1 MTEEQESGQ
10 LVVKPQ
16 ETEFKKTS
24 LSRTLFSLA
33 LFIAVDY
40 WLFQSWVSV
49 GVLVTVLFIHELGHF
64 IAMKVFGYK
73 AVNMTFIPFIG
84 AYVSG
89 TATNL
94 SRKNKLIVLLAGPV
108 PGIIIGC
115 IALYLHQRNFEH
127 IYMQAAQIF
136 LLLNVFNLLP
146 VFPLDGGQFFQALY
160 FNGSR
165 IIQMI
170 FLVFSFGSLLYLFVA
185 LNYSW
190 GLLLIAA
197 LVLMRI
203 GQLNFVNRVRKRL
216 SEEGFDYA
224 CSYDDLTDD
233 EYWQMRTVII
243 NESKLLSK
251 KFSIDTPLEDEQ
263 PIIRH
268 IESVLVP
275 AYEDDLSL
283 LHKISFTLIWLA
295 AFTVPVLQ
303 WLLYKGLI

>member
-1 MTEEQESGQ
+1 MTEEQESSQ
-10 LVVKPQ
+10 LVVKP
-16 ETEFKKTS
+16 EEDDFKKTS

-40 WLFQSWVSV
+40 WLFKSWFAV
-49 GVLVTVLFIHELGHF
+49 VLLATVIVIHELGHF

-73 AVNMTFIPFIG
+73 TVNMTFIPFVG

-89 TATNL
+89 RASNL
-94 SRKNKLIVLLAGPV
+94 SRKNKLVVLLAGPV
-108 PGIIIGC
+108 PGVIIGC
-115 IALYLHQRNFEH
+115 ISLYLYQINFDH
-127 IYMQAAQIF
+127 IYLQVALPF

-146 VFPLDGGQFFQALY
+146 VFPLDGGQFFQALF

-165 IIQMI
+165 IIQVI
-170 FLVFSFGSLLYLFVA
+170 FLILSFCTLLYLFVA

-190 GLLLIAA
+190 GLLLIAV

-203 GQLNFVNRVRKRL
+203 GQLNFVNRVRKKL
-216 SEEGFDYA
+216 DEEGFDYA

-243 NESKLLSK
+243 NESKFLGK
-251 KFSIDTPLEDEQ
+251 KFSTDMPSEDEQ
-263 PIIRH
+263 PIIRY

-275 AYEDDLSL
+275 AYEDDLTIS
-283 LHKISFTLIWLA
+283 HKIIFTLVWLA

-303 WLLYKGLI
+303 WLLYKGYI

>member
-1 MTEEQESGQ
+1 MTEEQEPGQ
-10 LVVKPQ
+10 LVVKPG
-16 ETEFKKTS
+16 ETELKKTS

-40 WLFQSWVSV
+40 WIFQSWVAV
-49 GVLVTVLFIHELGHF
+49 LLLVTVLFIHELGHF
-64 IAMKVFGYK
+64 IAMKAFGYK
-73 AVNMTFIPFIG
+73 GVNMTFIPFIG

-89 TATNL
+89 TAINL

-115 IALYLHQRNFEH
+115 VALYLYQNNFEH
-127 IYMQAAQIF
+127 LYIQAAQIF

-146 VFPLDGGQFFQALY
+146 VFPLDGGQFFQALF

-165 IIQMI
+165 VIQMI
-170 FLVFSFGSLLYLFVA
+170 FLFFSFGSLLYLFVT

-190 GLLLIAA
+190 GLLVIAA

-203 GQLNFVNRVRKRL
+203 TQLNFVNRVRKKL
-216 SEEGFDYA
+216 DEEGFDYA

-251 KFSIDTPLEDEQ
+251 KFSTDQPSEDEQ
-263 PIIRH
+263 PIIKH

-275 AYEDDLSL
+275 AYEDDLTL
-283 LHKISFTLIWLA
+283 LHKISFTLVWLA
-295 AFTVPVLQ
+295 AFAVPVLQ
-303 WLLYKGLI
+303 WLFYEGYL